1 MGIRAMSKVMQMY
14 KNKHE
19 MMMISLKLLE
29 SIINFDKDEPSKNER
44 KKSMELSE
52 ELRLGLTYFAG
63 EAVDCSDLME
73 EAADRIEA
81 QAVEIEQLMRLITN
95 HERETVKLLSAVDC
109 ETWAAVRY
117 ELENDDGWR

>member
-1 MGIRAMSKVMQMY
+1 
-14 KNKHE
+14 
-19 MMMISLKLLE
+19 MMISLKLLE
-29 SIINFDKDEPSKNER
+29 SIINFDKDEPGKNER

-81 QAVEIEQLMRLITN
+81 QAVEIERLN
-95 HERETVKLLSAVDC
+95 SLVSLLN
-109 ETWAAVRY
+109 R
-117 ELENDDGWR
+117 WRNAKT